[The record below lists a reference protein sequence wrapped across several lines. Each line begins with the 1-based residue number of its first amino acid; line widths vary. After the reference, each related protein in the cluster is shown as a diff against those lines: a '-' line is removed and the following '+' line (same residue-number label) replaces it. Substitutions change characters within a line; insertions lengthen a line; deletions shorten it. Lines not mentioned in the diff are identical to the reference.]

1 MYLSGLCF
9 GVYRKAIHSK
19 TGLIMPYLTFLYT
32 SFEKI
37 FCQNLVKKNRKLIL
51 MFSYENADIW
61 CEKGYEKGA
70 RRMCRLFFD
79 SGNVGLLLLENRISL
94 LCVRLFGDDD
104 VDLLLRQ
111 YGVIVITTYM
121 YYCISPVP
129 SLFITSPLV
138 RSFSFIILLFID
150 KTNLHRISVYPYLSA
165 EFTVRN
171 ARAGR
176 RQKEYAPRR
185 CYGW

>member
-1 MYLSGLCF
+1 MM
-9 GVYRKAIHSK
+9 KNK

-51 MFSYENADIW
+51 MFSFENADIW

-70 RRMCRLFFD
+70 RRVCRLLFD

-94 LCVRLFGDDD
+94 LCVRLFGNDD

-150 KTNLHRISVYPYLSA
+150 KTNLH
-165 EFTVRN
+165 
-171 ARAGR
+171 
-176 RQKEYAPRR
+176 
-185 CYGW
+185 

>member
-1 MYLSGLCF
+1 MM
-9 GVYRKAIHSK
+9 KNK

-51 MFSYENADIW
+51 MFSFENADIW
-61 CEKGYEKGA
+61 CEKWYEKGA

-94 LCVRLFGDDD
+94 LCVRLFGNDD

-111 YGVIVITTYM
+111 CGVVVITTYI
-121 YYCISPVP
+121 YYDINSVA
-129 SLFITSPLV
+129 SLFITFPVV
-138 RSFSFIILLFID
+138 RRFHFIPRLFID
-150 KTNLHRISVYPYLSA
+150 KTNPH
-165 EFTVRN
+165 
-171 ARAGR
+171 
-176 RQKEYAPRR
+176 
-185 CYGW
+185 